1 MSRILFDLTFNVKDK
16 PIVMSTINRLTFPVM
31 SSAKPSEILRRE
43 FGSWLQKER
52 EARGL
57 SQKFVADKA
66 NVTVTQLSRIENGQS
81 GTKRDTVIALANI
94 IGISEVDALRKFSP
108 ESVPQLPEELENI
121 PFYEFDKQD
130 LLEIAAFINF
140 KLSQKRRAQPDET
153 SKTDRNTYKKTEIKE
168 EPKIHLEMPSEEG
181 LRGVPTYRVEAGQ
194 LIPDTEAKD
203 KAHTGK
209 KPSDK

>member
-1 MSRILFDLTFNVKDK
+1 MSRILLDSTFDVKDK
-16 PIVMSTINRLTFPVM
+16 PIVMSAVNRLTFPVM
-31 SSAKPSEILRRE
+31 LRAKPSEVLRQE

-52 EARGL
+52 ERRGL
-57 SQKFVADKA
+57 SQKFVAEKA

-81 GTKRDTVIALANI
+81 GTRRDTVIMLAKI
-94 IGISEVDALRKFSP
+94 IGISEIEALRKFSP

-130 LLEIAAFINF
+130 LQEIVAFINF
-140 KLSQKRRAQPDET
+140 KLSQKRNTQIE
-153 SKTDRNTYKKTEIKE
+153 TDRKTHKSAAIKE
-168 EPKIHLEMPSEEG
+168 EPEIRLEMPPEED
-181 LRGVPTYRVEAGQ
+181 LHGVPTYRVESGQ
-194 LIPDTEAKD
+194 LIPDTKVKD

>member
-1 MSRILFDLTFNVKDK
+1 MSRILLNYTFDVKDK
-16 PIVMSTINRLTFPVM
+16 PIVMSTANRLTFPVM
-31 SSAKPSEILRRE
+31 SRAKPSEILRQE

-57 SQKFVADKA
+57 SQKFVAEKA

-81 GTKRDTVIALANI
+81 GTRRDTVIMLASI
-94 IGISEVDALRKFSP
+94 IGISEVEALRKFSP

-130 LLEIAAFINF
+130 LQEIVAFINF
-140 KLSQKRRAQPDET
+140 KLSQKRSAQTGET
-153 SKTDRNTYKKTEIKE
+153 IKPDRNTHKKAAEPEIRNDLSRE
-168 EPKIHLEMPSEEG
+168 EDRRAVTP
-181 LRGVPTYRVEAGQ
+181 YRVKAGQ
-194 LIPDTEAKD
+194 LIPDTKVKD
-203 KAHTGK
+203 KAHTSK

>member
-1 MSRILFDLTFNVKDK
+1 MSRILLDLTFDVKDK
-16 PIVMSTINRLTFPVM
+16 LIVMSTANRLTFPVM
-31 SSAKPSEILRRE
+31 SRAKPSEVLRQE
-43 FGSWLQKER
+43 FGSWLQKQR
-52 EARGL
+52 EAHGL

-94 IGISEVDALRKFSP
+94 IGISEVEALRKFSP

-130 LLEIAAFINF
+130 LREIVAFISF
-140 KLSQKRRAQPDET
+140 KLSQKRKTQISET
-153 SKTDRNTYKKTEIKE
+153 GKTDWKTNKRAETKE
-168 EPKIHLEMPSEEG
+168 EPEIHFETPPEED
-181 LRGVPTYRVEAGQ
+181 LRGVPTYRVKAGQ
-194 LIPDTEAKD
+194 LIPDTQVKN
-203 KAHTGK
+203 KARMGK